1 MIGRDPECAEMRI
14 VASIVSN
21 QINKIC
27 DSPLLQSK
35 MAMYV
40 QLHSYTRAYILVLV
54 YLHVPV
60 PTCKYCINSQLI
72 MFKHLLYLVCDVVF
86 IVYLYSFV
94 RT

>member
-21 QINKIC
+21 QINKMC

-40 QLHSYTRAYILVLV
+40 CMYVCTVTLVHSCIYTCTCIL
-54 YLHVPV
+54 
-60 PTCKYCINSQLI
+60 TCTSPDL
-72 MFKHLLYLVCDVVF
+72 
-86 IVYLYSFV
+86 
-94 RT
+94 